1 MERSEGLR
9 CREIQRL
16 NYFPEPTMSSFPK
29 NLNRRAFIGDALKL
43 GAGSLVAGAAIT
55 SVRAES
61 PKASALGSISS
72 KPAVPGR
79 LPGMPTRVLI
89 DHDGS
94 GRLIPTQQQGS
105 RFTSGEGVME
115 MVESADGL
123 AVRATASGLLARV
136 VLRWETVFP
145 VSTLF
150 LGDHW
155 ERGYGD
161 LQWRFLQP
169 ERVMPW
175 YFAAHEESSGK
186 TFMAGVKTQPST
198 LCFWTVDA
206 AGVSL
211 WLDFRNGGN
220 PCRPGDRVI
229 AAATVVSRSS
239 ENEETPFAALSR
251 FCRLLCP
258 APRRA
263 PAPICGNNNW
273 YYAYGQNFDANAM
286 RRDAA
291 FLSGLAGIHANRPY
305 CVIDAGWTPGSSC
318 PGGPWTAGK
327 ADTFPDMPGLAADMK
342 KLGVRPGIWMRPTA
356 LMKVDDPRRLRA
368 GPCTSEEKPLDLTL
382 PENLSL
388 IHDDVARIRSWGY
401 ELIKHD
407 FSTYDVFGRWG
418 MQMGAELTDGGWHF
432 ADQSLTNAEIILRF
446 YRTLREAA
454 GDVVL
459 LGCNTIGHLGA
470 GIFEIQRTGDDTSGR
485 AWERTRRMGIN
496 TLAYRLPQHG
506 AFFSS
511 DPDCAAHTAQT
522 PWEFD
527 RQFLDLVARSG
538 TALFVSVDPR
548 TITPEQKKAFYE
560 AMQIALSGGTPG
572 GCEPLDWLYTTT
584 PREWRIGTEKF
595 SFHWEEAAGASPL
608 RA

>member
-1 MERSEGLR
+1 
-9 CREIQRL
+9 
-16 NYFPEPTMSSFPK
+16 MSSLPK
-29 NLNRRAFIGDALKL
+29 NPKRRAFIGDALKL
-43 GAGSLVAGAAIT
+43 GAGSLLAGSAIASTVAGDAARQPEPGA
-55 SVRAES
+55 VR
-61 PKASALGSISS
+61 
-72 KPAVPGR
+72 PAMPTR
-79 LPGMPTRVLI
+79 LPDVPTRVLI

-94 GRLIPTQQQGS
+94 GRLIPTQQTGG
-105 RFTSGEGVME
+105 RFTSAEGV
-115 MVESADGL
+115 VETRGMANGL
-123 AVRATASGLLARV
+123 TVTAACPSGFLARV
-136 VLRWETVFP
+136 VLRWEMSFP
-145 VSTLF
+145 GSTLF

-175 YFAAHEESSGK
+175 YFAAHEEGSGQS
-186 TFMAGVKTQPST
+186 FMAGVMTQPST

-211 WLDFRNGGN
+211 WLDFRNGGS
-220 PCRPGDRVI
+220 PCRPGERAI
-229 AAATVVSRSS
+229 PAATVIWDAGR
-239 ENEETPFAALSR
+239 EGETPFATVSR

-291 FLSGLAGIHANRPY
+291 FLAGLAGIHANRPY

-318 PGGPWTAGK
+318 PGGPWLAGK
-327 ADTFPDMPGLAADMK
+327 PESFPDMPGLAADMK

-356 LMKVDDPRRLRA
+356 LTKVDDPRRLRA
-368 GPCTSEEKPLDLTL
+368 GPSTEPEKPLDLTL
-382 PENLSL
+382 PENISL
-388 IHDDVARIRSWGY
+388 IHGDVARIRSWGY

-407 FSTYDVFGRWG
+407 FSTYDFFGRWG
-418 MQMGAELTDGGWHF
+418 FQMGAELTDAGWHF
-432 ADQSLTNAEIILRF
+432 ADQSLTNAEIILRL
-446 YRTLREAA
+446 YRTLRDAA
-454 GDVVL
+454 GDAVL

-470 GIFEIQRTGDDTSGR
+470 GLFEIQRTGDDTSGR
-485 AWERTRRMGIN
+485 VWERTRRMGVN

-538 TALFVSVDPR
+538 TALFVSVDPE
-548 TITPEQKKAFYE
+548 TVTPDQKKAFRD
-560 AMQIALSGGTPG
+560 AMQIALSGGAPG
-572 GCEPLDWLYTTT
+572 GCEPLDWLHTTT
-584 PREWRIGTEKF
+584 PREWRIGTERV
-595 SFHWEEAAGASPL
+595 SYHWDDAAGANPF
-608 RA
+608 RV